1 MKSFINEIE
10 DKFSQLE
17 EAYDLRDDVKVGQIV
32 KDGEGERLKV
42 IKVTKDKV
50 ILKTLSDKRGW
61 TVTFPDDF
69 GDDVQSD
76 DFWYSLSEAN
86 VTSNL
91 DGGEG
96 PPRTP
101 YAFSKNKDEDDL
113 DTKGSKNMG
122 YAKAKKTNKHRI
134 ALEALET
141 KLENQINEISY
152 KEFKKDESRKQYQ
165 KVNDS
170 IKKMNRMMYEMERVV
185 NQNIKLKNEAGVN
198 NGQYWKS
205 TQKRLVK
212 ISERLKL
219 VSNKI
224 KELGA

>member
-1 MKSFINEIE
+1 MKRLIKEME
-10 DKFSQLE
+10 EKFSHLE

-101 YAFSKNKDEDDL
+101 NAFSKSTDEDDL
-113 DTKGSKNMG
+113 DTKHIEVMG
-122 YAKAKKTNKHRI
+122 YKKTKKTNKHHV
-134 ALEALET
+134 ALEALER

-185 NQNIKLKNEAGVN
+185 NQNIKLKSEAGVN

-212 ISERLKL
+212 ISERLKI

>member
-17 EAYDLRDDVKVGQIV
+17 EAYSFLDDVKVGQIV
-32 KDGEGERLKV
+32 QSSGDTHKV
-42 IKVTKDKV
+42 ISVSKTQVK
-50 ILKTLSDKRGW
+50 LKEIPGGKIDIW
-61 TVTFPDDF
+61 PDDF
-69 GDDVQSD
+69 GKYATTDN
-76 DFWYSLSEAN
+76 FWDNFDMNEAN

-91 DGGEG
+91 DGGQG

-101 YAFSKNKDEDDL
+101 NAFSKSNDEDDL
-113 DTKGSKNMG
+113 DTKHIEVMG
-122 YAKAKKTNKHRI
+122 YKKTKKTNKHHV
-134 ALEALET
+134 ALEALER

-185 NQNIKLKNEAGVN
+185 NQNIKLKSEAGVN

-212 ISERLKL
+212 ISERLKI

>member
-10 DKFSQLE
+10 DKFNELSE
-17 EAYDLRDDVKVGQIV
+17 TYDLRDDVKVGQTV

-101 YAFSKNKDEDDL
+101 NAFSKSTDEDDL
-113 DTKGSKNMG
+113 DTKHIEVMG
-122 YAKAKKTNKHRI
+122 YKKTKKTNKHHV
-134 ALEALET
+134 ALEALER

-185 NQNIKLKNEAGVN
+185 NQNIKLKSEAGVN

-212 ISERLKL
+212 ISERLKI